1 MSADTHDAE
10 LLQGVAELLAAED
23 VGVYSPAAALPPD
36 ATGIVL
42 GRVPDGPDRVLG
54 LTPYPVADDDSTDA
68 VTGIQVRMRAG
79 TNPLEVVQLAND
91 VFTALH
97 NRRSYDVRGVRV
109 EISWRNSQAWI
120 GQDSRGREE
129 LTSNYYFRTLR
140 AGAPHL
146 ID

>member
-1 MSADTHDAE
+1 MSAETHDAD
-10 LLQGVAELLAAED
+10 LLQGVAELLDAES
-23 VGVYSPAAALPPD
+23 VGTYSPNDPLPAG

-42 GRVPDGPDRVLG
+42 GKVPDGPDRVIG
-54 LTPYPVADDDSTDA
+54 LTPYPVADDDSTDS
-68 VTGIQVRMRAG
+68 VTGMQARMRAG
-79 TNPLEVVQLAND
+79 TNPLDVIQMANA

-97 NRRSYDVRGVRV
+97 NRTSYDVRGVRV

-120 GQDSRGREE
+120 GQDSSDRME
-129 LTSNYYFRTLR
+129 LVANYYFRTVR